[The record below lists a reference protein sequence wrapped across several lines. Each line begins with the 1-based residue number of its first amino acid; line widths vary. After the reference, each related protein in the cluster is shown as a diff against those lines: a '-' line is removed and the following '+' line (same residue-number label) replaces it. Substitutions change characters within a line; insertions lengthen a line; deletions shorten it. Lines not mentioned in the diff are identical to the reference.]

1 MDKEISIDVYK
12 IFFRPKCT
20 IEYHLIEFLKTLK
33 SLRDL
38 IFHAI

>member
-1 MDKEISIDVYK
+1 MDKEISIDMYEK
-12 IFFRPKCT
+12 IFKPKCT
-20 IEYHLIEFLKTLK
+20 IEYHLIEFLKTFK